1 MLNIFFCSSF
11 ARLFLLFPLTILI
24 GDFAD
29 RQNIVTVL
37 IVIIKLLLQKAISK
51 FAKFDFH
58 SFHSMKLFLFA
69 VTIGLSMTS
78 LSQSKDE
85 AAVRNVL
92 AKQNAAWNRGDI
104 DAFMVGYWENDSL
117 MFIGKSGVT
126 YGYKNTLANYK
137 KNYPDTT
144 VMGKLTFT
152 LIHVKQLSPD
162 YFHVTGKYHLTRT
175 IGDASGHFTL
185 VFRKIKGTWV
195 IISDHSS

>member
-1 MLNIFFCSSF
+1 MRSL
-11 ARLFLLFPLTILI
+11 LFLLLGILSFPVFGQT
-24 GDFAD
+24 
-29 RQNIVTVL
+29 
-37 IVIIKLLLQKAISK
+37 
-51 FAKFDFH
+51 
-58 SFHSMKLFLFA
+58 
-69 VTIGLSMTS
+69 
-78 LSQSKDE
+78 KDE
-85 AAVRNVL
+85 AAVRNLL
-92 AKQNAAWNRGDI
+92 ARQNAAWNRGDV

-152 LIHVKQLSPD
+152 LIQVKELSPE
-162 YFHVTGKYHLTRT
+162 YFHVTGKYYLTRS

-185 VFRKIKGTWV
+185 MFRKINGKWV